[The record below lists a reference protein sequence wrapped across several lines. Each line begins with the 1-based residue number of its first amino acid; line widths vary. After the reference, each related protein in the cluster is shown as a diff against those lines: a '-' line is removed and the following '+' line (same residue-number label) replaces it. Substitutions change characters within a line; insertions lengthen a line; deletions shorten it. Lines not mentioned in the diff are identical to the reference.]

1 MKKFFKL
8 ITFAIWMYGYIFYMW
23 AYYTRVNKA
32 RILGDVPNEID
43 EIRKLQHKWGLG
55 VTGHYKIK
63 INVSGLEKIPT
74 EPVLFVSNHQ
84 SFADIPIFVA
94 AIDRQIGFIAK
105 YELSKIPLF
114 GDWIKAVRSVFIHRG
129 AGRES
134 LKAIE
139 EAIVLLN
146 KGYTLGV
153 FAEGTRS
160 RGPNT
165 QEFKKGSLKLA
176 VKAGVKVVPVAI
188 NGSYVSFEKNG
199 YPTPCTVEFVVMDPI
214 DTTNLSRQEGS
225 NLAETVETII
235 RAKLDELQ
243 NRFSE

>member
-8 ITFAIWMYGYIFYMW
+8 TAFAIWMYGYIFYMW

-32 RILGDVPNEID
+32 RLVGDVSKEIE

-55 VTGHYKIK
+55 VTEHYKIK
-63 INVSGLEKIPT
+63 INVSGLEKIPA

-114 GDWIKAVRSVFIHRG
+114 GNWIKAVRSVFIHRG

-139 EAIVLLN
+139 EATELLN

-160 RGPNT
+160 RGPNI
-165 QEFKKGSLKLA
+165 QEFKKGSLRLA

-188 NGSYVSFEKNG
+188 NGSYVSYEKNA
-199 YPTPCTVEFVVMDPI
+199 YPTPCTVEFVIMDPI
-214 DTTNLSRQEGS
+214 DTIGLSRHEGS
-225 NLAETVETII
+225 NLAETVEII
-235 RAKLDELQ
+235 IKNKLDELQ
-243 NRFSE
+243 KSFVE